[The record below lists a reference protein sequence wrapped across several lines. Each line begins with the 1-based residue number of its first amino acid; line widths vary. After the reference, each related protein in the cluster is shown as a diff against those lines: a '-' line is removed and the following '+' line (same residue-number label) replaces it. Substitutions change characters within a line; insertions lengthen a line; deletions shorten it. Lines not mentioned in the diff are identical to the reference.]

1 VDGSLATA
9 AVIRTAN
16 CFAIDGDDFAL
27 AQLTNR
33 GNPTHK
39 AVLHLLR
46 VKSSKHT
53 RYRVVRWDAIGQA
66 QECSQPVSLGS
77 AIFFNV
83 CPTVSATNH
92 CTDGEADNIE

>member
-16 CFAIDGDDFAL
+16 CFAIDGDNFTL

-46 VKSSKHT
+46 VKPSKHT
-53 RYRVVRWDAIGQA
+53 RYRVVRWDAMGQA
-66 QECSQPVSLGS
+66 QECS
-77 AIFFNV
+77 
-83 CPTVSATNH
+83 
-92 CTDGEADNIE
+92 